1 MTDETETIGRSTAR
15 ANRTIMIACLAFV
28 VSMVGM
34 AYAAV
39 PVYQLFCQA
48 TGYGGATR
56 RVADNG
62 SKVLDRQLTVRFDAN
77 THGSV
82 PLDFTPV
89 QSDVV
94 VRIGETVTIAYRAT
108 NRSSEPVAAQA
119 LFNVTPTVA
128 GAYFNKIDCFC
139 FTETRL
145 EPGET
150 KELPVVFFIDPAYV
164 TAKELKDIR
173 TLTLSYTYFAAADS
187 EPQKAGKSRI

>member
-1 MTDETETIGRSTAR
+1 MTGEAETIGRSTAR

-28 VSMVGM
+28 ASMVGM

-39 PVYQLFCQA
+39 PLYQLFCQA
-48 TGYGGATR
+48 TGYDGATR

-62 SKVLDRQLTVRFDAN
+62 GKVLDRQLTVRFDAN
-77 THGSV
+77 TQGGL
-82 PLDFTPV
+82 PLDFAPV
-89 QSDVV
+89 ERDVV

-139 FTETRL
+139 FTETKL
-145 EPGET
+145 QPGET

-164 TAKELKDIR
+164 TAKELQEIR
-173 TLTLSYTYFAAADS
+173 TLTLSYTYFATADG
-187 EPQKAGKSRI
+187 EPQTAGKSRI